1 MPFTDSFLDGLM
13 TEGVDNDGHRPR
25 RPITYDDM
33 RSIADYA
40 SRRFGTEFEVG
51 PSGDGMVSGTQ
62 STVSM
67 ADMVW
72 TDVGEIQ
79 PRVSKLVGMIDGEAC
94 FPIYQFLRSQ
104 LDRVDPT
111 STTQVCMP
119 LYPDARAR
127 DELEYLPECRRNGL
141 TEADLLN
148 TGASRK
154 LSSGQM
160 SLGLLMEIHRYI
172 DKYSSINKIDR
183 FHNIICSLF
192 EVTKMTDTEKNTM
205 HVRVKREVDRMKKM
219 KKAKQTSQIEMLKRE
234 LFDMPGSSDALVNRL
249 KSLNLKVGEVS
260 IPLELRGLVES
271 LANAFSSMQEE
282 HQKLVTR
289 NQQLEEE
296 KRQSEQRDDATTTQ
310 HQKETEELKSRLSEK
325 SRQLKATRRLKDH
338 YKEMAEKARSK
349 TEAIQ
354 QQQEVGRGAEE
365 RVQEMSN
372 TITELER
379 EKVNLKEQV
388 RYYKGIDN
396 QRPDNIVFSRRI
408 DELKEEV
415 AFWQGQYLECQEQME
430 AFLNQRE
437 IVTFHDGRYTDI
449 IREVYMELMC
459 MRVGAKNVPKIIK
472 TVMEKMTGMTPQR
485 LPGSTFAKYMLLE
498 ARSVAL
504 VHLKE
509 EIQSSEGNITVG
521 PDGTTKFGHHYGAI
535 SISLSGKTMCMGMRD
550 MACGDAEAY
559 RKLLEGIITEMTGDD
574 NDQVRQ
580 VAVKIKN
587 TVSDQASVN
596 KKFVTLLS
604 EWREKALPHVV
615 ENWDTLTAV
624 QRERYVT
631 INYFFCGLHFL
642 VGLSEQANKTLS
654 LWESLVHSGEK
665 VGAPTLPGGYS
676 IPGESGTT
684 RLVRTVC
691 KAVQDRGCEKAG
703 KPVQFRG
710 LFTDSRAGVYYLLND
725 LLSFAEEHKTDNRL
739 FTAVNADLCIL
750 SFQAGARA
758 LGIVS
763 KMVTG
768 PMWRF
773 MEENGH
779 VSELT
784 PLYQQLYDA
793 FKRLSTDAST
803 LMKGEEFIFG
813 EETVQKDKVFDKLV
827 SPSPQLDNLT
837 QQILELLFSSFKVV
851 CSRQLKDHIEGGKY
865 ATDWSPELLE
875 ESATVPRTNVG
886 PERIFSQLDS
896 LIRVMPRATTNAME
910 GITMW
915 TQNHTANWLESL
927 DEAHREQ
934 VLRQAREDSREQR
947 QRYVERLADIR
958 QQRQEALAMKREK
971 KEAKEQRDRAKKEE
985 LTQKLQ
991 EVGGLWKTPSEIDR
1005 QLLSLQSGQ
1014 RVKALQTQLT
1024 FRRYVLGTPNAG
1036 KILNVMAGG
1045 KYLSAEKLTANL
1057 KCVLRQAEDEREE
1070 RRAVQQVSGQ
1080 ANPLSS
1086 LSLQAEKEKFQKLA
1100 EEERQRNTEAPKKR
1114 QKTQGGTRSSRAV
1127 PNTPAPDKPEDLIGK
1142 RVQHLIEEF
1151 DGSSKWYY
1159 GIITGLKVRRGKYMY
1174 TLVYDGETETFS
1186 FPLLDDMEKD
1196 ELRIVPLDPAFI
1208 VGRRVDHRFCREADG
1223 EEFWYTGTVT
1233 GHDADTGLST
1243 IAYDFEDGD
1252 GEDDD
1257 DDDNNSNVFEEPVIE
1272 DYKNGDVRI
1281 LL

>member
-1 MPFTDSFLDGLM
+1 
-13 TEGVDNDGHRPR
+13 
-25 RPITYDDM
+25 
-33 RSIADYA
+33 
-40 SRRFGTEFEVG
+40 
-51 PSGDGMVSGTQ
+51 
-62 STVSM
+62 
-67 ADMVW
+67 
-72 TDVGEIQ
+72 
-79 PRVSKLVGMIDGEAC
+79 
-94 FPIYQFLRSQ
+94 
-104 LDRVDPT
+104 
-111 STTQVCMP
+111 
-119 LYPDARAR
+119 
-127 DELEYLPECRRNGL
+127 
-141 TEADLLN
+141 
-148 TGASRK
+148 
-154 LSSGQM
+154 M
-160 SLGLLMEIHRYI
+160 S
-172 DKYSSINKIDR
+172 
-183 FHNIICSLF
+183 
-192 EVTKMTDTEKNTM
+192 
-205 HVRVKREVDRMKKM
+205 
-219 KKAKQTSQIEMLKRE
+219 
-234 LFDMPGSSDALVNRL
+234 
-249 KSLNLKVGEVS
+249 
-260 IPLELRGLVES
+260 
-271 LANAFSSMQEE
+271 
-282 HQKLVTR
+282 
-289 NQQLEEE
+289 
-296 KRQSEQRDDATTTQ
+296 
-310 HQKETEELKSRLSEK
+310 
-325 SRQLKATRRLKDH
+325 
-338 YKEMAEKARSK
+338 
-349 TEAIQ
+349 
-354 QQQEVGRGAEE
+354 
-365 RVQEMSN
+365 
-372 TITELER
+372 
-379 EKVNLKEQV
+379 
-388 RYYKGIDN
+388 
-396 QRPDNIVFSRRI
+396 
-408 DELKEEV
+408 
-415 AFWQGQYLECQEQME
+415 
-430 AFLNQRE
+430 
-437 IVTFHDGRYTDI
+437 
-449 IREVYMELMC
+449 
-459 MRVGAKNVPKIIK
+459 PKIIK
-472 TVMEKMTGMTPQR
+472 TVMEKITGMTPQR

-509 EIQSSEGNITVG
+509 EIQASEGNITVG

-550 MACGDAEAY
+550 MAGGDAEAY

-615 ENWDTLTAV
+615 ENWDTLTVV
-624 QRERYVT
+624 QRERYIT

-703 KPVQFRG
+703 KPVQFRDFLHTQG
-710 LFTDSRAGVYYLLND
+710 QVKEVPLASFKGNRFNILFHNAAGVYYLLND
-725 LLSFAEEHKTDNRL
+725 LLAFAEEHKADNRL
-739 FTAVNADLCIL
+739 FTAVNADLSIL

-779 VSELT
+779 V
-784 PLYQQLYDA
+784 
-793 FKRLSTDAST
+793 
-803 LMKGEEFIFG
+803 
-813 EETVQKDKVFDKLV
+813 
-827 SPSPQLDNLT
+827 
-837 QQILELLFSSFKVV
+837 V

-865 ATDWSPELLE
+865 ATGWSPELLQ

-915 TQNHTANWLESL
+915 TQNHTANWLGSL
-927 DEAHREQ
+927 DEAHRSPPGQ
-934 VLRQAREDSREQR
+934 GRSWEQR

-971 KEAKEQRDRAKKEE
+971 KEAKGQRDRERKEE

-991 EVGGLWKTPSEIDR
+991 EVGGLWKTPSEIDT
-1005 QLLSLQSGQ
+1005 QLRSLESGQ

-1024 FRRYVLGTPNAG
+1024 FRRYVLGTPNTG

-1057 KCVLRQAEDEREE
+1057 KCVVRQAEDDREE
-1070 RRAVQQVSGQ
+1070 RQAVH
-1080 ANPLSS
+1080 
-1086 LSLQAEKEKFQKLA
+1086 QKLA
-1100 EEERQRNTEAPKKR
+1100 EEERQRHTEAPKKR

-1127 PNTPAPDKPEDLIGK
+1127 PNTPAPDKPEELIGK

-1151 DGSSKWYY
+1151 DGSSRWYY

-1174 TLVYDGETETFS
+1174 SLVYDGETETFI

-1196 ELRIVPLDPAFI
+1196 ELRIVPLDPAFL
-1208 VGRRVDHRFCREADG
+1208 VGRRVDHRFRREADG

-1243 IAYDFEDGD
+1243 IAYDFEDAD
-1252 GEDDD
+1252 DDDD

-1272 DYKNGDVRI
+1272 DYQNGDVRI